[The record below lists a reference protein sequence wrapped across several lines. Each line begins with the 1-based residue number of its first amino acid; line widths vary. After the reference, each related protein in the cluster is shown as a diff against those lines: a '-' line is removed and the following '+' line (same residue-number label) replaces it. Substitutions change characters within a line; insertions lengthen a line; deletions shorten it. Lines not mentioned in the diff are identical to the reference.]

1 MSKIRMYR
9 RAIEDA
15 TVKAELSSS
24 DELKELWL
32 NIREQYVYLMA
43 VDDSMKERSLSEIAN
58 SIGMEWPTPR
68 SRMPK

>member
-1 MSKIRMYR
+1 MSKTRMYR

-15 TVKAELSSS
+15 TVKAELSST
-24 DELKELWL
+24 DEFKELWL

-43 VDDSMKERSLSEIAN
+43 LDASMKERSLSETAN
-58 SIGMEWPTPR
+58 SIGMEWSISR

>member
-1 MSKIRMYR
+1 MSKTRMYR

-15 TVKAELSSS
+15 TVKAELSST

-43 VDDSMKERSLSEIAN
+43 LDASMKERSLSETAN
-58 SIGMEWPTPR
+58 SIGMEWPIRR

>member
-1 MSKIRMYR
+1 MSKTRMYR

-15 TVKAELSSS
+15 TVKAELSST

-43 VDDSMKERSLSEIAN
+43 LDASMKEQPFSEIAN
-58 SIGMEWPTPR
+58 SIGIEWPTTR
-68 SRMPK
+68 KRMTS

>member
-1 MSKIRMYR
+1 VSKTRMYR

-43 VDDSMKERSLSEIAN
+43 LDASMKERSLSEIAN

>member
-1 MSKIRMYR
+1 MSKTRMYR

-43 VDDSMKERSLSEIAN
+43 LDASMKERSLSEIAN
-58 SIGMEWPTPR
+58 SIGMKWPTPR